1 MTTFLLSVGETLPR
15 IENMV
20 AFLLSVSVSG
30 AEHFFLFF
38 LFYLPCLFFSFLF
51 SSVPGSVPERE
62 HGHFFALWRRDLAP
76 DWEHGRLFALC
87 RRVGFGALF
96 YLFLF
101 YLPCFFFFF
110 KALFRRV
117 GLGPGAG
124 T

>member
-1 MTTFLLSVGETLPR
+1 MTTFLRSVGETLPR

-38 LFYLPCLFFSFLF
+38 LFYLPCLLFSFLF

-62 HGHFFALWRRDLAP
+62 HDHFFVLCRRDLAP

-87 RRVGFGALF
+87 RRVGCGAFFSLF
-96 YLFLF
+96 FI
-101 YLPCFFFFF
+101 YLPCFLFF
-110 KALFRRV
+110 
-117 GLGPGAG
+117 
-124 T
+124 